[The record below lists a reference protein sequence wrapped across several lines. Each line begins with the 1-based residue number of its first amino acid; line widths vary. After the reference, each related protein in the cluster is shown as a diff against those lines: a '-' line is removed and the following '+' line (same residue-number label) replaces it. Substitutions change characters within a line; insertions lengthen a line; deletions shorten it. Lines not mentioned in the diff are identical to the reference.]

1 LCEDPKVQVHEEELS
16 FFEINSIFK
25 LLIVKDVLAPI
36 LPIKNIR
43 SFADICRFFIFPF
56 MLTTT
61 VAD

>member
-1 LCEDPKVQVHEEELS
+1 VHEEELS

-43 SFADICRFFIFPF
+43 SFSDICRFFIFPF